1 MSEELIQFPTVVE
14 IKEMLAD
21 ARQDI
26 EAELQENPD
35 LVDLSKLIFS
45 VIDVLEEKI
54 SKHKDLNK
62 LNQKEK
68 IDIASH
74 ISFLNSLEDDFFF
87 TDDELEGF
95 EFEEVELD
103 DEPNSKKEKEVIFRV
118 YSNPPP
124 FRSLR
129 GCQ

>member
-14 IKEMLAD
+14 IKEMLVD

-45 VIDVLEEKI
+45 VIDILEEKI
-54 SKHKDLNK
+54 SKYKDLNK

-68 IDIASH
+68 IDLASH

-103 DEPNSKKEKEVIFRV
+103 DEPNTKKKKK
-118 YSNPPP
+118 
-124 FRSLR
+124 
-129 GCQ
+129 